1 MRNFD
6 PEKISKVP
14 TEIIKMNFE
23 DLELRCLANLS
34 EQEKDMLYQNHANLY
49 RLTGRI
55 ERAGLDLSANELE

>member
-6 PEKISKVP
+6 PEQVVKVP
-14 TEIIKMNFE
+14 SEVIKMNFE

-49 RLTGRI
+49 NLTGRI
-55 ERAGLDLSANELE
+55 ERTGLDLSANELE

>member
-6 PEKISKVP
+6 PAQIIKVP
-14 TEIIKMNFE
+14 SEVIKMNFE
-23 DLELRCLANLS
+23 DINLHCMSHLS